1 MRASVLGI
9 FGGDDQGIPSEHVSA
24 FRSALE
30 AADVDHRIMVVPGAP
45 HAFFDRKQASFT
57 AASAEAWQAVL
68 AFVRR
73 HGRDREVAR

>member
-1 MRASVLGI
+1 
-9 FGGDDQGIPSEHVSA
+9 VSA

-30 AADVDHRIMVVPGAP
+30 VAGVDHRIIVVPGAP
-45 HAFFDRKQASFT
+45 HSFFDRKQESFT

-73 HGRDREVAR
+73 PEEGNE